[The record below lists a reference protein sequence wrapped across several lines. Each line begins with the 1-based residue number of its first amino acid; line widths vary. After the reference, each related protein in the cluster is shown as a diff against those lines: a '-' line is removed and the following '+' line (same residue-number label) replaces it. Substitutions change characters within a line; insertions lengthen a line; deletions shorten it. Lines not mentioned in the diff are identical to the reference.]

1 MHLLPACPEDLEAY
15 LEMDLDL
22 EDDHITHCFCQFAAN
37 HGLYKAVERG
47 RMVGVMM
54 LEHLTDEHAYLG
66 AARVDRRYRKSGV
79 ATALCE
85 HLIALARERGY
96 RWIGLST
103 EAENVPARRTAA
115 RLGFELVGRHLS
127 CHNHRRLRKQKGENA
142 SWSMASEEKA
152 GLLADAYSQTRLLPR
167 TPYALVPWPERG
179 LPSEYLDQLTFHR
192 LPSPDGPI
200 MYAVNRAAHPEDLHM
215 MALHPAPHYSRGLL
229 ATLLEQQEGP
239 YESAHIDFPVC
250 SSHDMSALVA
260 LPEPWEVLRW
270 VVYGQ
275 TL

>member
-1 MHLLPACPEDLEAY
+1 MHLLPACPEDLQAY

-22 EDDHITHCFCQFAAN
+22 EDDHMTHCFCEFAAT
-37 HGLYKAVERG
+37 HALYKAVERG

-54 LEHLTDEHAYLG
+54 LEHLTDDHAYLG

-103 EAENVPARRTAA
+103 EEENAPARRTAR
-115 RLGFELVGRHLS
+115 RLGFQVMGRHLS
-127 CHNHRRLRKQKGENA
+127 CHNHRILRQQRREDT
-142 SWSMASEEKA
+142 SCSMTLEKKA
-152 GLLADAYSQTRLLPR
+152 ALLADAYAQTRVLPC
-167 TPYALVPWPERG
+167 TPYALIPWPEGG
-179 LPSEYLDQLTFHR
+179 LPSDYLGQLTFHP
-192 LPSPDGPI
+192 LTSPDGPI
-200 MYAVNRAAHPEDLHM
+200 MYAVNRAAHPEDLHVI
-215 MALHPAPHYSRGLL
+215 ALHPAPHYSRGQLAVLL
-229 ATLLEQQEGP
+229 KQQEGP
-239 YESAHIDFPVC
+239 HESAHIDFPVY
-250 SSHDMSALVA
+250 SPHDVSAQVA
-260 LPEPWEVLRW
+260 LPGTWEVLRW